1 MTESAAGRLHCKE
14 KEIGFY
20 LGDPDSNSWI
30 GSQRL
35 TPDEV
40 LVVKQ
45 MCLPSI
51 QISFPNVDLD

>member
-1 MTESAAGRLHCKE
+1 MIVLQRERKAYTWVTRVQTHGLAV
-14 KEIGFY
+14 EI
-20 LGDPDSNSWI
+20 NS
-30 GSQRL
+30 
-35 TPDEV
+35 DEV